1 MGVFDKIAGVFI
13 EKTESPEDKKQGAN
27 PIKTTFSA
35 PIVGVSGAPSNLFSS
50 VSTSVNQNSSADL
63 GKFIQH
69 FDELFNSANLPG
81 PDYYEFIKM
90 SEAMG
95 ALGDEIKFPAVF
107 NALKVQGLTKAD
119 LLNSAQEYI
128 KIIDND
134 VVQFNAAIDQ
144 KVVSEIEANKAKVE
158 NLRNMIKN
166 KTDMI
171 LALQKE
177 IEQHTQEIQVV
188 STAIQDDES
197 KLSIKIN
204 SYRTACESKK
214 MAITTDI
221 QKINSLIK

>member
-1 MGVFDKIAGVFI
+1 MGVFDKIAGVFV
-13 EKTESPEDKKQGAN
+13 EKTDSPKEEKPVMDTKKS
-27 PIKTTFSA
+27 IMSA
-35 PIVGVSGAPSNLFSS
+35 PNMLGTLSNL
-50 VSTSVNQNSSADL
+50 TAAPAANTAQASSADL
-63 GKFIQH
+63 SKFVQH

-81 PDYYEFIKM
+81 PDYYEFTKM

-107 NALKVQGLTKAD
+107 NALKVQGLTKTA

-134 VVQFNAAIDQ
+134 AVQFNAAIDQ
-144 KVVSEIEANKAKVE
+144 KVVAEIEANKAKVE
-158 NLRNMIKN
+158 NLRSTIKN

-177 IEQHTQEIQVV
+177 IEQHTQDIQTI
-188 STAIQDDES
+188 SSSIQDEES

-204 SYRTACESKK
+204 SYKTACESKK

-221 QKINSLIK
+221 QKINSLIQ

>member
-1 MGVFDKIAGVFI
+1 MGVFDKIAGVFV
-13 EKTESPEDKKQGAN
+13 EKIDSSKEEKPVIDTKKS
-27 PIKTTFSA
+27 IMSA
-35 PIVGVSGAPSNLFSS
+35 PNMLGSLSNLTAQPAANSIQAGS
-50 VSTSVNQNSSADL
+50 VDL
-63 GKFIQH
+63 GKFVQH
-69 FDELFNSANLPG
+69 FDDLFNSANLPG
-81 PDYYEFIKM
+81 PDYYEFTKM

-107 NALKVQGLTKAD
+107 NALKVQGLTKTA

-134 VVQFNAAIDQ
+134 TAQFNAAIDQ
-144 KVVSEIEANKAKVE
+144 KVVSEIEASKAKVE
-158 NLRNMIKN
+158 SLRSTIKN

-177 IEQHTQEIQVV
+177 IEQHTQDIQTV
-188 STAIQDDES
+188 SSSIQDEES

-204 SYRTACESKK
+204 SYKTACESKK

-221 QKINSLIK
+221 QKINSLIQ

>member
-1 MGVFDKIAGVFI
+1 MGVFDKIAGVFV
-13 EKTESPEDKKQGAN
+13 EKTDSPQEEKPVMDTKKSIMTTPNVLGTLGNLTAAPAAN
-27 PIKTTFSA
+27 NIQASA
-35 PIVGVSGAPSNLFSS
+35 
-50 VSTSVNQNSSADL
+50 ADL
-63 GKFIQH
+63 SKFVQH
-69 FDELFNSANLPG
+69 FDDLFNSANLPG

-107 NALKVQGLTKAD
+107 NALKVQGLTKAG

-134 VVQFNAAIDQ
+134 AVQFNAAIDQ
-144 KVVSEIEANKAKVE
+144 KVVAEIEANKAKVE